1 MKKTLSILIAILFVS
16 VGLFAQKVNDKGSTG
31 GNNDNTKPKNTDNN
45 NDNSGGTSDGLLLQ
59 FTKIVFGAY
68 QQVLISKRGSD
79 PTVFG
84 LEAGIEGG
92 LLSGSNNSYIAIDP
106 RIRYNKG
113 ALSFDVRY
121 DYLKGDFTFQNLD
134 ALAEFNIIVGN
145 GFKAAIGQGIM
156 YDIDNSLAYHE
167 SYFGMDLGFKDKQ
180 ILISPEFRLAYD
192 WSVKKP
198 VNTEIRLK
206 GSYRLFNISAVAV
219 YINAGAGYRYIANDE
234 TFGTVFGGLNLIF

>member
-1 MKKTLSILIAILFVS
+1 MKKTLSILIAIMFVS
-16 VGLFAQKVNDKGSTG
+16 VGLFAQKVNDNGSTG
-31 GNNDNTKPKNTDNN
+31 GNNDNTKPQNTDNN
-45 NDNSGGTSDGLLLQ
+45 NTDGATSDGLLLQ

-92 LLSGSNNSYIAIDP
+92 FLSGSNNSYIAVDP

-121 DYLKGDFTFQNLD
+121 DYLSGDASFQNLD

-156 YDIDNSLAYHE
+156 YDIDNNLTYHE
-167 SYFGMDLGFKDKQ
+167 SYLGLDFGLKDKQ
-180 ILISPEFRLAYD
+180 ILVSPEFRLVYD

-206 GSYRLFNISAVAV
+206 GSYRLLNLSAAV
-219 YINAGAGYRYIANDE
+219 VYVNAGAGYRYIANDE